1 MTKACLL
8 MGDTDYDTGYGGEY
22 DERGRL
28 ADSFNDSL

>member
-1 MTKACLL
+1 MAKAFS
-8 MGDTDYDTGYGGEY
+8 DTDYETGYGGEY